1 MTIGSTITWN
11 TVNGLRSGVVVE
23 EGRGGYYVR
32 LENCRYTFV
41 CRESIIP
48 QNQ

>member
-11 TVNGLRSGVVVE
+11 TVNGPRSGVVVE
-23 EGRGGYYVR
+23 EGPGGYYV
-32 LENCRYTFV
+32 LLKNGTYSLV
-41 CRESIIP
+41 SPESVIP